1 MATARRDRRIPPVQ
15 PEPQLS
21 EDTVFGFLESSGL
34 PLGNRLAV
42 LVRGLSFV
50 LALACLTL
58 GAVRLGA
65 GVWGDAGS
73 PVGWL
78 LVAPVFL
85 FAWRQARGGRLRSA
99 GLLLFFGGLAA
110 SALAS
115 WPHGAFYPGWYV
127 LPFLA
132 LLATFCLGVVPGLS
146 FALGAA
152 VVLAASLAAAQPLPL
167 VDLEHEVWLHT
178 ASLMALTLA
187 SSLVGVLAHKALAAS
202 LSSSEAWR
210 RRSQE
215 HERALRRREK
225 LLRHA
230 LRVETIGD
238 LAGLV
243 SHQLRNAFQVM
254 MGQVT
259 LSSTEGPEQ
268 AQRRLQLVGDA
279 LAQTRPLLDQL
290 MQLAHPDDGAVET
303 GDANEW
309 MAGFADSARRV
320 LPAAIAVEFEPSTSP
335 LPVRLDPRGLEHALW
350 NLTINARH
358 AMGESGVL
366 RLGAQASGDG
376 AVLSVADTG
385 CGMPPEVQAR
395 IFDPY
400 FTTKPVGQGTGLG
413 LAAVERFVRSSQGR
427 IEVHSQPGQGTRFSL
442 CFPLAAG
449 APAATA

>member
-243 SHQLRNAFQVM
+243 SHQLRTAFQVM
-254 MGQVT
+254 MAVPFNV
-259 LSSTEGPEQ
+259 SS
-268 AQRRLQLVGDA
+268 AAKA
-279 LAQTRPLLDQL
+279 L
-290 MQLAHPDDGAVET
+290 
-303 GDANEW
+303 
-309 MAGFADSARRV
+309 
-320 LPAAIAVEFEPSTSP
+320 
-335 LPVRLDPRGLEHALW
+335 
-350 NLTINARH
+350 
-358 AMGESGVL
+358 
-366 RLGAQASGDG
+366 
-376 AVLSVADTG
+376 
-385 CGMPPEVQAR
+385 
-395 IFDPY
+395 
-400 FTTKPVGQGTGLG
+400 
-413 LAAVERFVRSSQGR
+413 
-427 IEVHSQPGQGTRFSL
+427 
-442 CFPLAAG
+442 
-449 APAATA
+449 